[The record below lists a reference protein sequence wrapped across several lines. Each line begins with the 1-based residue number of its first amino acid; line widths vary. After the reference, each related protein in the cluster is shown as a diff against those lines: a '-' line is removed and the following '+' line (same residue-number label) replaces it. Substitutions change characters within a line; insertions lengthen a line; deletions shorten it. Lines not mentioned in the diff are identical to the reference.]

1 MKPPSER
8 NIEAL
13 RAITIMKQKT
23 IGEKDIESISK
34 PVRKNGDR
42 VQRVFEKAVTAV
54 ANGEE
59 LDLKQIQREEGY
71 SEQSIRCGKV
81 FRTKTWQQM
90 KGRDLETFIGHGFL
104 ELALPENED
113 KRTRFSALKEL
124 AALSD
129 MYPGKKM
136 KYEMVNEAT
145 KRFFNSEDVIEVQE
159 ENEEN

>member
-1 MKPPSER
+1 MKCPSER
-8 NIEAL
+8 NIEAY

-42 VQRVFEKAVTAV
+42 VKRVFEKAMSIV
-54 ANGEE
+54 ASGEE
-59 LDLKQIQREEGY
+59 LDLKQIQRDEGY
-71 SEQSIRCGKV
+71 SEESIRCGKV
-81 FRTKTWQQM
+81 FRTKTWEQM
-90 KGRDLETFIGHGFL
+90 KGRDMETFIGHGFL

-136 KYEMVNEAT
+136 KYEMINEAT
-145 KRFFNSEDVIEVQE
+145 SKFFEAEAIEAEVDE
-159 ENEEN
+159 EN

>member
-1 MKPPSER
+1 
-8 NIEAL
+8 
-13 RAITIMKQKT
+13 MKQKT

-42 VQRVFEKAVTAV
+42 VKRVFEKAVAIV
-54 ANGEE
+54 ASGEE
-59 LDLKQIQREEGY
+59 LDLKQIQRDEGY
-71 SEQSIRCGKV
+71 SEESIRCGKV

-90 KGRDLETFIGHGFL
+90 KGRDMETFIGHGFL

-145 KRFFNSEDVIEVQE
+145 QRFFNSEDMIEVQE
-159 ENEEN
+159 ENEES

>member
-42 VQRVFEKAVTAV
+42 VKRVFEKAITAV

-90 KGRDLETFIGHGFL
+90 KGRDLETFIGQGFL

-136 KYEMVNEAT
+136 KYEMINEAT
-145 KRFFNSEDVIEVQE
+145 SKFFEAEIVKAETDE
-159 ENEEN
+159 EN